1 MLKHT
6 YTDKEFP
13 TNTGSLVRPARF
25 NMRLTCSA
33 RARLHA
39 AFQGLRDEYGLG
51 KDASYADVMEDVCL
65 LILEHHLRALRN
77 GTADVRAY
85 TRAQARPI
93 PKEDHLRSVYMR
105 LKRKFEPEKK

>member
-1 MLKHT
+1 MLKHE
-6 YTDKEFP
+6 YTDKTFP

-39 AFQGLRDEYGLG
+39 VMQSLRKEYGMG
-51 KDASYADVMEDVCL
+51 DNASYADVLEDVGL
-65 LILEHHLRALRN
+65 LILEHHVRALRN

-85 TRAQARPI
+85 TRAQAKPM

-105 LKRKFEPEKK
+105 LKEKFERAE

>member
-1 MLKHT
+1 MLKHQ
-6 YTDKEFP
+6 YTDKTFP

-39 AFQGLRDEYGLG
+39 VFQALRKEYRMDDG
-51 KDASYADVMEDVCL
+51 ASYADVLEDVGL
-65 LILEHHLRALRN
+65 LILEHHVRALRN

-85 TRAQARPI
+85 TRAQARPL
-93 PKEDHLRSVYMR
+93 PKDDHLRAVYMR
-105 LKRKFEPEKK
+105 LKAKFERSE